1 MANNITEKP
10 VILVPTDFTPVGD
23 SAVAYATQLSK
34 LLHAKIELLHVVA
47 KDKDAALAKNTIE
60 LLVAKLEKEGVD
72 ASSQVEIGNIFDDI
86 GKVASKMQAR
96 LMVMGT
102 HGVKGMQHVMGSK
115 ALKVITNSDVP
126 FIVVQ
131 KKPMRPE
138 GFKNIVIPVDFNQEV
153 KQSIKYA
160 WEIGKYFHAKI
171 HIVYVKEKDPFIAA
185 KIERNIPYAQELLEE
200 NNVAYEIT
208 GIQKNDFTKDVLD
221 FSSNIDADLITIINN
236 HENIFTYFGGS
247 FEQSIIGNKF
257 EIPVLVI
264 NQIASK
270 SAYSFSIY
278 FG

>member
-1 MANNITEKP
+1 MEKP

-23 SAVAYATQLSK
+23 SAVAYATQLA
-34 LLHAKIELLHVVA
+34 LILNAQIDLLHVVA
-47 KDKDAALAKNTIE
+47 KGKDTSTPKLAIE
-60 LLVAKLEKEGVD
+60 TLISKLEKSNVSAKSHIEH
-72 ASSQVEIGNIFDDI
+72 GNIFEDI
-86 GKVASKMQAR
+86 GRVADEIQAR
-96 LMVMGT
+96 LIVMGT
-102 HGVKGMQHVMGSK
+102 HGVKGMQHMLGSN

-131 KKPMRPE
+131 KKPMKPE

-160 WEIGKYFHAKI
+160 WEIGKYFQSKI
-171 HIVYVKEKDPFIAA
+171 HIVYVKEKDAFIAA

-200 NNVAYEIT
+200 NGVAYEIH
-208 GIQKNDFTKDVLD
+208 GMDKKDFAQQMIQKAAKL
-221 FSSNIDADLITIINN
+221 DADLITIINN

-247 FEQSIIGNKF
+247 FEQSIIANNE

-264 NQIASK
+264 NQVASK
-270 SAYSFSIY
+270 TAYSFSIY

>member
-1 MANNITEKP
+1 MTKP

-23 SAVAYATQLSK
+23 SAVAYAKQLSK
-34 LLHAKIELLHVVA
+34 ILSAKVDLLHVVT
-47 KDKDAALAKNTIE
+47 KEKETVLAKSN
-60 LLVAKLEKEGVD
+60 LQALVTKLNHEGID
-72 ASSQVEIGNIFDDI
+72 ADSLVETGNIFDDI
-86 GKVASKMQAR
+86 GKVADRLQAR
-96 LMVMGT
+96 LIVMGT
-102 HGVKGMQHVMGSK
+102 HGVKGIQHMLGSK

-131 KKPMRPE
+131 KKPMKAE

-160 WEIGKYFHAKI
+160 WEIGKYFQAKI
-171 HIVYVKEKDPFIAA
+171 HIVFVKEKDPFIAA
-185 KIERNIPYAQELLEE
+185 KIERNIPYAQELLQE
-200 NNVAYEIT
+200 NNVAFEIT
-208 GIQKNDFTKDVLD
+208 GIEKNDFTKDVID
-221 FSSNIDADLITIINN
+221 FAGKVDADLITIINN

-247 FEQSIIGNKF
+247 FEQSIIGNKL
-257 EIPVLVI
+257 EIPALVI